1 MSTYEYLDAIFTNLE
16 ITVEIMEVKDKKHEE
31 EN

>member
-1 MSTYEYLDAIFTNLE
+1 MNTYEYLDAIFTNLE
-16 ITVEIMEVKDKKHEE
+16 ITVEIMEVKDKKYEE